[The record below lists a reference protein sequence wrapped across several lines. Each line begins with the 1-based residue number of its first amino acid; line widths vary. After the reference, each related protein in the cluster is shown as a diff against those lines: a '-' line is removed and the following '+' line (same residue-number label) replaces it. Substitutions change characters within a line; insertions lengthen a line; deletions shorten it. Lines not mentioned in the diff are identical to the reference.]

1 LFEKLKKILV
11 IFEMANNHMGD
22 VDFGIK
28 IIEAFKKFKE
38 KYEAYYDFGFK
49 LQLRDWSIIHPDY
62 RQNKE
67 IKHIKRFVETK
78 LSDEDFIKLKNAIEE
93 NGFISICTPFDE
105 PSVDKME
112 QIGFDIFKVASCSFS
127 DWQFLERIVKVDKPI
142 ILSTGSVPLNE
153 IDNVVSFFKHRK
165 KDFCIL
171 HCVTEYPTNYENL
184 QLNQIDFLRAR
195 YQNIIIGFST
205 HEKPDETEAIKIAI
219 AKGAKVLEKHVGLKS
234 DKYELN
240 NYSATPEQI
249 DNWLAEGVKAIKIC
263 GEENKRME
271 FTENALKD
279 VKKYM
284 RGVFANR
291 EIKSG
296 EKIRLQDIFLALPNF
311 ENQLL
316 AKDLSK
322 YSEYIA
328 KEDIKKNAPIFFNQV
343 NYRNLREKVY
353 DIVKQAYKML
363 KENNIAVPNG
373 VECSISAHYGIE
385 NFYKYGLVMIDII
398 NREYCKKLLIN
409 FPGQTHPEHFHKI
422 KEETFHILSG
432 DLTVKLDDKT
442 VKLNKGDLFTIN
454 RGQKHLF
461 FSEKG
466 AIVEEISTTH
476 IKEDSYYTDIK
487 ISQNKDRKIEFSL
500 WFDLFE

>member
-1 LFEKLKKILV
+1 MFEKLKKPFV

-28 IIEAFKKFKE
+28 IIEEFKKVKE
-38 KYEAYYDFGFK
+38 KYEEYFDFSFK

-78 LSDEDFIKLKNAIEE
+78 LSDEDFIKLKNAIKD

-153 IDNVVSFFKHRK
+153 IDNVISFLRHRN

-184 QLNQIDFLRAR
+184 QLNQIDFLKSR
-195 YQNIIIGFST
+195 YQNLVIGFST
-205 HEKPDETEAIKIAI
+205 HENPDETEAIKIAI

-234 DKYELN
+234 DKYDLN

-263 GEENKRME
+263 GDENKRVD

-284 RGVFANR
+284 RGVFAKR

-296 EKIRLQDIFLALPNF
+296 EKIRLQDVFLALPNF

-316 AKDLSK
+316 AKDMSK

-328 KEDIKKNAPIFFNQV
+328 KEDIKQNAPIFLSQV
-343 NYRNLREKVY
+343 NYRNLRENVY
-353 DIVKQAYKML
+353 EIVKQAYKML

-398 NREYCKKLLIN
+398 NREYCKKFLID
-409 FPGQTHPEHFHKI
+409 FPGQTHPEHYHKI

-466 AIVEEISTTH
+466 AIIEEISTTH